1 MSNSRPESEG
11 AGKTPAEVDPAVEF
25 GETTPTEGTQA
36 LPDSADDVLVL
47 LPDGTDGDVPV
58 VETESVDEDLA
69 SSQTEMVDTSV
80 PLEDVPLKRANPLMT
95 EIQDEPPPAEQPGGF
110 EDLAAESDEDL
121 FGVEQPV
128 EKPSRPMR
136 RAPDRP
142 RPMPEFFPSAG
153 ASTGSRRSW
162 KLPIG
167 LAAAVL
173 LGAGG
178 YVSYPHWRHFI
189 DGGHVAIASPRAGGA
204 TAGSTDPSRTPRGGA
219 STGSPSGKTK
229 AVSSDLVRASRDA
242 FREKFLLSVELGY
255 VGEVSNE

>member
-1 MSNSRPESEG
+1 MSNSKPESG
-11 AGKTPAEVDPAVEF
+11 AGKTPAEVDPELV
-25 GETTPTEGTQA
+25 ETTTPTTEGTQV

-47 LPDGTDGDVPV
+47 LPDGTDGEVPV

-69 SSQTEMVDTSV
+69 SSQTEMVDTS
-80 PLEDVPLKRANPLMT
+80 LEDVPLKRANPLMHD
-95 EIQDEPPPAEQPGGF
+95 IPADPPPAEQSAGF

-121 FGVEQPV
+121 FGTEQPV
-128 EKPSRPMR
+128 EKPSRPQSR
-136 RAPDRP
+136 RAVDRP
-142 RPMPEFFPSAG
+142 RAVPEFFPAAAAG
-153 ASTGSRRSW
+153 STGSRRSW

-178 YVSYPHWRHFI
+178 YVSYPQWRHFI
-189 DGGHVAIASPRAGGA
+189 DEAQVAIAAPRPGGA
-204 TAGSTDPSRTPRGGA
+204 TGVTDPSKTPRG
-219 STGSPSGKTK
+219 TGSPSGKTK

>member
-1 MSNSRPESEG
+1 MSNSKPESEG
-11 AGKTPAEVDPAVEF
+11 AGKTPAEVDSDF
-25 GETTPTEGTQA
+25 GELMPGNEGTQV

-47 LPDGTDGDVPV
+47 LPDGSDGDVPV
-58 VETESVDEDLA
+58 VETQSVDEDLA

-80 PLEDVPLKRANPLMT
+80 PLEDVPLKRANPLMHD
-95 EIQDEPPPAEQPGGF
+95 IPADPPPTEQAGGF

-142 RPMPEFFPSAG
+142 RPVQEFFPSAG

-178 YVSYPHWRHFI
+178 YLSYPHWRHFI
-189 DGGHVAIASPRAGGA
+189 DEGQIAIASARPGGSTGA
-204 TAGSTDPSRTPRGGA
+204 TDPTRTPHGGA